1 MNIRMDEDTR
11 KNLKEFAG
19 QVGIPAT
26 TLVNA
31 GIKQMLRNRGVTFT
45 TGLEPTPYLEK
56 LIKEA
61 EADYNA
67 GRNITTTNTDEETLS
82 FLRSL

>member
-11 KNLKEFAG
+11 KNLKEFAR

-45 TGLEPTPYLEK
+45 TGL
-56 LIKEA
+56 
-61 EADYNA
+61 
-67 GRNITTTNTDEETLS
+67 
-82 FLRSL
+82 